1 MESGT
6 PPPEPTRP
14 PSPPPPPPPGAAA
27 DTETVSGGWRLL
39 GVVLAL
45 ALAFACAVL
54 VIAMLDIG
62 DTPRC
67 DDPAALE
74 EERAETGDLVI
85 ECFEGSQAQKVI
97 SLVLGWPSGI
107 LAGIAALVALFFA
120 ATGRNGQLLLRLTGT
135 AIVLGGLS
143 ILIGSI

>member
-1 MESGT
+1 MEAAGT
-6 PPPEPTRP
+6 PPPEPAQA
-14 PSPPPPPPPGAAA
+14 PPPPPPPSVPGE
-27 DTETVSGGWRLL
+27 DEKPSGGWRAL

-45 ALAFACAVL
+45 ALAFACAVM
-54 VIAMLDIG
+54 VIAMIDIA

-67 DDPAALE
+67 GDEAALT
-74 EERAETGDLVI
+74 EEREETGDLVI

-97 SLVLGWPSGI
+97 SLILGWPSGV
-107 LAGIAALVALFFA
+107 LAGIAALVALLFA
-120 ATGRNGQLLLRLTGT
+120 ATGRHGQLLLRLTGT

>member
-1 MESGT
+1 MEASGP
-6 PPPEPTRP
+6 PPPEPT
-14 PSPPPPPPPGAAA
+14 PPPPPPPPEAPSDDDKA
-27 DTETVSGGWRLL
+27 TTGWRLL
-39 GVVLAL
+39 GVLLAL
-45 ALAFACAVL
+45 ALAFACAVM

-74 EERAETGDLVI
+74 EERAETDDLVI
-85 ECFEGSQAQKVI
+85 ECFDGSQAQKVI
-97 SLVLGWPSGI
+97 SLVLGWPSAI

-120 ATGRNGQLLLRLTGT
+120 ATGRQGQLLLRLTGT

>member
-14 PSPPPPPPPGAAA
+14 PPPPPGAAD

-85 ECFEGSQAQKVI
+85 ECFEGSQVQKVI

>member
-14 PSPPPPPPPGAAA
+14 PPPPPPPGAAA

-67 DDPAALE
+67 DDPGALE

>member
-1 MESGT
+1 MEAGT
-6 PPPEPTRP
+6 PPSEPTQ
-14 PSPPPPPPPGAAA
+14 PPPPPPPGAPS
-27 DTETVSGGWRLL
+27 DTEEATTGWRLL
-39 GVVLAL
+39 GVLLAL
-45 ALAFACAVL
+45 ALAFACAVM

-74 EERAETGDLVI
+74 EERQESGDLVI
-85 ECFEGSQAQKVI
+85 ECFEGSEAQKVI
-97 SLVLGWPSGI
+97 SLVLGWPSAI

-120 ATGRNGQLLLRLTGT
+120 ATGRQGQLLLRLTGA

>member
-6 PPPEPTRP
+6 RPPEPTR
-14 PSPPPPPPPGAAA
+14 PPPPPPGAAA

-85 ECFEGSQAQKVI
+85 ECFEGSQVQKVI

>member
-1 MESGT
+1 MEASGQ
-6 PPPEPTRP
+6 PPPEPT
-14 PSPPPPPPPGAAA
+14 PPPPPEAPSDD
-27 DTETVSGGWRLL
+27 DTATTGWRLL
-39 GVVLAL
+39 GVLLAL
-45 ALAFACAVL
+45 ALAFACAVM

-74 EERAETGDLVI
+74 EERAETDDLVI
-85 ECFEGSQAQKVI
+85 ECFDGSQAQKVI
-97 SLVLGWPSGI
+97 SLVLGWPSAI

-120 ATGRNGQLLLRLTGT
+120 ATGRQGQLLLRLTGT

>member
-1 MESGT
+1 MEASGQ
-6 PPPEPTRP
+6 PPPEPT
-14 PSPPPPPPPGAAA
+14 PPPPPEAPSDD
-27 DTETVSGGWRLL
+27 DTTTTGWRLL
-39 GVVLAL
+39 GVLLAL
-45 ALAFACAVL
+45 ALAFACAVM

-74 EERAETGDLVI
+74 EERAETDDLVI
-85 ECFEGSQAQKVI
+85 ECFDGSQAQKVI
-97 SLVLGWPSGI
+97 SLVLGWPSAI

-120 ATGRNGQLLLRLTGT
+120 ATGRQGQLLLRLTGT

>member
-14 PSPPPPPPPGAAA
+14 PPPPPPPGAAA

>member
-6 PPPEPTRP
+6 PPPEPTR
-14 PSPPPPPPPGAAA
+14 PPPPPPGAAA

-85 ECFEGSQAQKVI
+85 ECFEGSQVQKVI